1 MSSFAIAVR
10 VFDGEAPYL
19 QSFIDHHRR
28 LGVDAFYP
36 VMPRDVRRYVAKFLR
51 EMESHFMSRMARE
64 LALFRI

>member
-36 VMPRDVRRYVAKFLR
+36 LLAPGGRRYVEKFLR
-51 EMESHFMSRMARE
+51 VTVSLFTSLTGRGS
-64 LALFRI
+64 ALFNL

>member
-19 QSFIDHHRR
+19 QSFIDRHRC
-28 LGVDAFYP
+28 LGVDDFYP
-36 VMPRDVRRYVAKFLR
+36 VLAPEVRRYVAKFLR
-51 EMESHFMSRMARE
+51 EMESYSMNRMARE